1 MKDNLYLQVVDVRPT
16 GGDDSGKK
24 WTSAVAILYNFRSD
38 KKGESIQPRERR
50 RLRGE
55 WVC

>member
-16 GGDDSGKK
+16 GGDDSGEK

-50 RLRGE
+50 RLRSRG
-55 WVC
+55 